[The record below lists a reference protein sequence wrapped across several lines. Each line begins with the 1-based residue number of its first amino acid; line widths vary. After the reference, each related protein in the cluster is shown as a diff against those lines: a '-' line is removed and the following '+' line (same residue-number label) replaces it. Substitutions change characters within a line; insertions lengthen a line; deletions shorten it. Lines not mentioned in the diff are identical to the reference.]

1 MSFVATPG
9 AQSASEA
16 VGSACKVKGFHSLQ
30 SLGSKFDP
38 VRTVRPGKPTEIGFQ
53 QQCKLQCCFPPIGLG
68 GANNWW
74 TGACCYT
81 MRTCVVGYSRL
92 IKTPETVAKLEQP
105 NADGPLLRRL
115 HPSGERSCYA
125 TWCIKRSKLTMLI
138 LYPIMFWL
146 YSGGWPIFNSHN
158 RQACLIISTTLA
170 LRKLESQCAD
180 DGKPRRD
187 GGGAWTLEEIGW
199 SGKKRYEKIW
209 GWVKTLYPW
218 WTSK

>member
-16 VGSACKVKGFHSLQ
+16 VGSACEVKGFHSLQ

-68 GANNWW
+68 
-74 TGACCYT
+74 
-81 MRTCVVGYSRL
+81 YSRL

-125 TWCIKRSKLTMLI
+125 TWCINRSKLTMLI

-199 SGKKRYEKIW
+199 SGKKRYSMKRY
-209 GWVKTLYPW
+209 GDG
-218 WTSK
+218 SKPCTPGEHQNSW